1 MAIERI
7 SEFLRKQGGAR
18 ASPWFHWQFWT
29 RTFLSM
35 SAVVLTLFQNHL
47 CVAGGSITETFSNAG
62 EPRLLLRLW
71 KAEHHVEFE
80 RGKMPPPCLL
90 AEQRSWLLS
99 SWESLPRPSRQPGQ
113 GAAGRVT
120 DQSWEKA
127 SVLPLP
133 WAAHGRRV
141 MLAGE

>member
-1 MAIERI
+1 MVSLAVLDKNLPVHVR
-7 SEFLRKQGGAR
+7 RR
-18 ASPWFHWQFWT
+18 ADSLPEP
-29 RTFLSM
+29 S
-35 SAVVLTLFQNHL
+35 L
-47 CVAGGSITETFSNAG
+47 CVAGGSVTETFSNAG
-62 EPRLLLRLW
+62 EPRLLFWLW

-90 AEQRSWLLS
+90 AEQTSWLLS
-99 SWESLPRPSRQPGQ
+99 SWESLRRPSRQPGQ

-120 DQSWEKA
+120 DHSWEKA

-133 WAAHGRRV
+133 WAAHGPV